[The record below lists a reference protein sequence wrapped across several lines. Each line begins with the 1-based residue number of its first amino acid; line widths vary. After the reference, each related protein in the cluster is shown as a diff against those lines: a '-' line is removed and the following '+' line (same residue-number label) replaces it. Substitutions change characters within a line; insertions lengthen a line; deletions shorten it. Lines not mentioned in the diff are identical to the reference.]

1 VGVVYDGFM
10 NTKITGYI
18 FLGTGVFIMVFSV
31 VLVILAFTNII
42 HPTYFSTSSKS
53 AAPATSNTDLNS
65 LNSTGQPNLSALLPS
80 LNIIPPGV
88 LDSALNLSVHFFLM
102 TFIGGFGYK
111 LAMIGVNLIR
121 PIIVKTGDKI
131 YAAQESNQSAQPQ
144 STVNT
149 ENQ

>member
-1 VGVVYDGFM
+1 M
-10 NTKITGYI
+10 NAKTTGYI
-18 FLGTGVFIMVFSV
+18 FLSIGVFIMVFSV

-42 HPTYFSTSSKS
+42 HPTYFSIPKS
-53 AAPATSNTDLNS
+53 TYPTASNTDLNS

-111 LAMIGVNLIR
+111 LAMIGVNLIIANLYPKP
-121 PIIVKTGDKI
+121 PIKV
-131 YAAQESNQSAQPQ
+131 
-144 STVNT
+144 
-149 ENQ
+149 